1 MAVLAN
7 SASAASDISTR
18 YGNAGDCANWVT
30 DMNDLWTNYYSVK
43 KTQLTPIKTR
53 MTGSITRYNL
63 ATTGYHDRLTVVGS
77 SFSSIVSTLQTL
89 VSSVT
94 DPNYGMVAGMNCLLL
109 G

>member
-1 MAVLAN
+1 MTN
-7 SASAASDISTR
+7 
-18 YGNAGDCANWVT
+18 
-30 DMNDLWTNYYSVK
+30 LWNNYYSVK

-53 MTGSITRYNL
+53 MAASITRYNL
-63 ATTGYHDRLTVVGS
+63 GTTGYHDRLTVVGS